1 MEHLL
6 EVCVDSLPSALAA
19 VRGGADRL
27 ELCANLLI
35 GGTTPS
41 GWLIEQVVRQAGVP
55 VHVLLRPRAGD
66 FCYDEA
72 EQAELCWAAGMA
84 ASAGAKGIVIG
95 CLQPDGALDTA
106 AMRRIAQQAAGLS
119 LTLHRAF
126 DLTADPFA
134 ALRAAEELRVNT
146 ILTSGQQSNAAQGA
160 PLLAKLVAQSGK
172 LAIMAGSGVTAQNIP
187 QLAAAGVRVF
197 HLSGKK
203 TVPGRMQYRREGVS
217 MGLPFAGEYEQFVTS
232 EQTVR
237 AAKQVLVAL

>member
-66 FCYDEA
+66 FCYDKE
-72 EQAELCWAAGMA
+72 ERAELCWAAGMA
-84 ASAGAKGIVIG
+84 ASAGARGIVIG
-95 CLQPDGALDTA
+95 CLQLDGALDTA

-134 ALRAAEELRVNT
+134 ALSAAAEQE
-146 ILTSGQQSNAAQGA
+146 ILATF
-160 PLLAKLVAQSGK
+160 
-172 LAIMAGSGVTAQNIP
+172 TA
-187 QLAAAGVRVF
+187 
-197 HLSGKK
+197 
-203 TVPGRMQYRREGVS
+203 PGR
-217 MGLPFAGEYEQFVTS
+217 
-232 EQTVR
+232 
-237 AAKQVLVAL
+237 

>member
-41 GWLIEQVVRQAGVP
+41 GWLVEQVVRQAGVP

-126 DLTADPFA
+126 DLAADPFA
-134 ALRAAEELRVNT
+134 ALGAAAALGVNT
-146 ILTSGQQSNAAQGA
+146 ILTSGQQASAVQGA
-160 PLLAKLVAQSGK
+160 PLLTKLVAQSGK
-172 LAIMAGSGVTAQNIP
+172 VAIMAGSGVNAQNIP

-203 TVPGRMQYRREGVS
+203 AVPSRMQYRREGVA

-232 EQTVR
+232 EQAVR
-237 AAKQVLVAL
+237 DAKQVLNAL